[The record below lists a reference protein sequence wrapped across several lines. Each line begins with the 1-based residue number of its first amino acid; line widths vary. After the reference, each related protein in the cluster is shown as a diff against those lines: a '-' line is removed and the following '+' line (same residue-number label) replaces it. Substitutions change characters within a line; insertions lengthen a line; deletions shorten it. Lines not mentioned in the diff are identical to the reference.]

1 MDSLLDSLNKKF
13 TDIKFEVRL
22 DPDASLKKE
31 GETNEKSIEPIIR
44 EESK

>member
-1 MDSLLDSLNKKF
+1 MDSLLSSLNKKF
-13 TDIKFEVRL
+13 TDIKFEVHL